1 MDPSVHRLL
10 HIKVRRPRELLNGFI
25 IMGLNEVAMQIAC
38 YAVKELN
45 ILRGIHPLSNMSPG
59 AFQFSSENCSL
70 LFFFSL

>member
-1 MDPSVHRLL
+1 MDSSVHRLL
-10 HIKVRRPRELLNGFI
+10 HTKVCRPRELLNGFI

-45 ILRGIHPLSNMSPG
+45 IPSGIHPLSNMSPG
-59 AFQFSSENCSL
+59 AFQFGSENRSL